1 MTYIGTVP
9 DDEATGQVAE
19 QYEAD
24 RERLGYVANY
34 TRAFSHRPVVYAA
47 WVQLNTSIKA
57 GMDLRRYELAT
68 LAAARRL
75 GSSYC
80 CLAHGKVLRDQFL
93 EPSALLE
100 IVRDHRSADLD
111 PGDVAVMDL
120 AAKVAEDATAVTSDD
135 IDRLRAFGLTDG
147 DVLSVIL
154 AAAARSFFSKV
165 LDATGT
171 QADAAYRAL
180 EPELQ
185 EALVVGRPIE
195 GSIRAS

>member
-1 MTYIGTVP
+1 MAFIGTIA
-9 DDEATGQVAE
+9 DQEATGQVAD
-19 QYEAD
+19 QYAAD

-34 TRAFSHRPVVYAA
+34 TRTFSSRPAVYAA
-47 WVQLNTSIKA
+47 WVQLNTAIKA

-75 GSSYC
+75 RSSYC
-80 CLAHGKVLRDQFL
+80 SLAHGKVLRDKFL
-93 EPSALLE
+93 DSERLLE
-100 IVRDHRSADLD
+100 VARDHRAAGLD
-111 PGDVAVMDL
+111 PVDAAVMEL
-120 AAKVAEDATAVTSDD
+120 AEKVIDDATTVSQAD
-135 IDRLRAFGLTDG
+135 IDRLRSLGLDDA

-171 QADAAYRAL
+171 RADRAYGEL

-185 EALVVGRPIE
+185 DALVVGRPIE
-195 GSIRAS
+195 GT